1 MVGPEHDQVGFQID
15 ALGSILIGWYPNWP
29 ANSATTGASI
39 WKLLI
44 VIRSKNQWPGYG
56 HVQVL
61 HTYEEFKAMRNNFR
75 VTVSDG
81 SIVIKDLDTNKVFMK
96 YKSDDI
102 VKNDLKFML
111 VAGGWGGSGH
121 FRTVVPKG
129 KFDYSLKIQIFQNS
143 KIPAELQIKF

>member
-1 MVGPEHDQVGFQID
+1 
-15 ALGSILIGWYPNWP
+15 
-29 ANSATTGASI
+29 
-39 WKLLI
+39 
-44 VIRSKNQWPGYG
+44 
-56 HVQVL
+56 
-61 HTYEEFKAMRNNFR
+61 MRNNFR

-129 KFDYSLKIQIFQNS
+129 KFDYPFKHSRIQKFPQNYR
-143 KIPAELQIKF
+143 LNFRR

>member
-1 MVGPEHDQVGFQID
+1 MI
-15 ALGSILIGWYPNWP
+15 
-29 ANSATTGASI
+29 
-39 WKLLI
+39 
-44 VIRSKNQWPGYG
+44 
-56 HVQVL
+56 

-81 SIVIKDLDTNKVFMK
+81 SIVIKDLDTETVFMK

-121 FRTVVPKG
+121 FHKVEPKG
-129 KFDYSLKIQIFQNS
+129 NFISKTIFKYFQFLGNNSIRMVVYLNFKAVKIHFKGHIISGKSLSMMN
-143 KIPAELQIKF
+143 

>member
-1 MVGPEHDQVGFQID
+1 M
-15 ALGSILIGWYPNWP
+15 
-29 ANSATTGASI
+29 
-39 WKLLI
+39 
-44 VIRSKNQWPGYG
+44 
-56 HVQVL
+56 QVL

-111 VAGGWGGSGH
+111 VAGGWGGSGYFH
-121 FRTVVPKG
+121 KVEPKG
-129 KFDYSLKIQIFQNS
+129 NLISQWHNSNFLLKN
-143 KIPAELQIKF
+143 IKFESRVKNITMSHIEQVVTL

>member
-1 MVGPEHDQVGFQID
+1 M
-15 ALGSILIGWYPNWP
+15 
-29 ANSATTGASI
+29 
-39 WKLLI
+39 
-44 VIRSKNQWPGYG
+44 
-56 HVQVL
+56 QVL

-129 KFDYSLKIQIFQNS
+129 KFDYPLKHSNIPKFKNS
-143 KIPAELQIKF
+143 RRITD

>member
-1 MVGPEHDQVGFQID
+1 
-15 ALGSILIGWYPNWP
+15 
-29 ANSATTGASI
+29 
-39 WKLLI
+39 
-44 VIRSKNQWPGYG
+44 
-56 HVQVL
+56 
-61 HTYEEFKAMRNNFR
+61 MRNNFR

-121 FRTVVPKG
+121 FHKVEPKG
-129 KFDYSLKIQIFQNS
+129 NFISSAKFKYFWYFYLVVYLKIKAVKIHS
-143 KIPAELQIKF
+143 KGHTISGKFSSMTN